1 MTASIIKNQP
11 PKPNLYILPWP
22 HPHFL

>member
-22 HPHFL
+22 LLPFL